1 VSAVAD
7 SGIFAE
13 DFRTT
18 PWWWEGFTPPE
29 DPPAELPRSV
39 DVLVVG
45 AGYAGVH
52 CALTL
57 AEHGRDVLVL
67 DAQRLGWGA
76 SSRSGGQVTGGAN
89 VGKTPGGGNMV
100 ARSAAAARRQ
110 ALLRDA
116 AAAMRHLEA
125 TIERHQIR
133 CGWRLSG
140 RLTAL
145 WTAAHRKSWEARLD
159 DVNRYAE
166 AEARMIPREAMADE
180 VGSNFYAGGVLLG
193 RGGHLQPAQLY
204 GGLLE
209 AARRAGVRAHG
220 MTPVE
225 AIERVAGGWQART
238 PRGTV
243 HAEQVVIATNGYTGG
258 LVPALRRRALPVTT
272 HMIATEALPEGLA
285 RRIMPRDRA
294 VSETRRVVNH
304 YRLSPDGTRLLFGGR
319 ARFFPAEERVTAAIL
334 HRLMVERFPELAGVR
349 ITNSWGGRVAVSFD
363 YLPHI
368 GEQDGIHY
376 AMGCNGSGVVMMNWL
391 GHGIA
396 RKILERRAEPVNAFD
411 TGGAPTHPL
420 YHGVPWFVPV
430 VGTYYQVRDWADRRQ
445 G

>member
-1 VSAVAD
+1 MPSDA
-7 SGIFAE
+7 IFAE
-13 DFRTT
+13 GFRTT

-29 DPPAELPRSV
+29 DPPAELPKSV

-67 DAQRLGWGA
+67 DAERLGWGA

-89 VGKTPGGGNMV
+89 VGKTPGGGNAV
-100 ARSAAAARRQ
+100 ARSAAVERRH

-116 AAAMRHLEA
+116 AAAMRHLET

-145 WTAAHRKSWEARLD
+145 WTPTHWKGWEARLED
-159 DVNRYAE
+159 LNEYAA
-166 AEARMIPREAMADE
+166 AEARMIPREDMRAE
-180 VGSNFYAGGVLLG
+180 IGTGFYAGGVLIG
-193 RGGHLQPAQLY
+193 RGGHLQPAELF
-204 GGLLE
+204 GGLLA
-209 AARRAGVRAHG
+209 AARAAGARAHG
-220 MTPVE
+220 MTPVQ
-225 AIERVAGGWQART
+225 AIERVPGGWQART

-243 HAEQVVIATNGYTGG
+243 RAEQVVIATNGYTGP
-258 LVPALRRRALPVTT
+258 LVPALHRRALPVTT
-272 HMIATEALPEGLA
+272 HMIATEPLPAGLA
-285 RRIMPRDRA
+285 QRIMPRDRA

-319 ARFFPAEERVTAAIL
+319 ARFFPAEGRVTAAIL
-334 HRLMVERFPELAGVR
+334 HRLMTERFPELAGVR
-349 ITNSWGGRVAVSFD
+349 ITNSWGGKVAVSFD
-363 YLPHI
+363 YVPHI
-368 GEQDGIHY
+368 GQQDGIHY
-376 AMGCNGSGVVMMNWL
+376 AMGCNGSGIVMMNWL
-391 GHGIA
+391 GHGVA
-396 RKILERRAEPVNAFD
+396 RKIIEGGTAPVNAFD

-430 VGTYYQVRDWADRRQ
+430 VGTYYQVRDWADRRRA
-445 G
+445 